1 MHNANRKVAS
11 DALMHV
17 TVGSP
22 ATVNS
27 VLCCAWKAA
36 QCFHLSQNSIF
47 IEKARTF
54 ENATFTIATGRHES
68 HETLIF
74 WKLETS
80 DAGGTRWS
88 SSHHADL
95 GQSARSL
102 TLQLSDDFGFG
113 IGASGV
119 EDGLR
124 WNKILCSG
132 LEVMAC
138 ASCPNKMRGLGCCA
152 CDVFL
157 LPVMLAAYSSL
168 TR

>member
-54 ENATFTIATGRHES
+54 ENATFTIATGRHD
-68 HETLIF
+68 TLIF
-74 WKLETS
+74 LEIGS
-80 DAGGTRWS
+80 LGHAGGTRWS
-88 SSHHADL
+88 SSHNADL

-168 TR
+168 KR